1 MDLTQLAPWQWA
13 LAAVAALIVGVG
25 KTGMP
30 GVGILGVPLMAAA
43 FGGKPSV
50 GTLLPMLI
58 FADCFAVAWYRRH
71 AQWDKLWKLFP
82 WVLPGFA
89 VGAVLLWAVDGA
101 RLAGMDGRDWFKPLI
116 GLIVLAMLGLHLARK
131 RWGDR
136 LTPHSPASVALT
148 GTGAGAATTLANAAG
163 PIMTVY
169 LAGMHMPKEQF
180 MGTNAWFFL
189 LVNVSKVPIY
199 LALTL
204 LQPENPMFTGGSL
217 LLGACLIPL
226 ILIGVGVGRWLL
238 PRIPQRLFDAAI
250 LVLAAG
256 AALKL
261 VLDPLLS

>member
-1 MDLTQLAPWQWA
+1 MDLSEITAWQWG
-13 LAAVAALIVGVG
+13 LAAVAACIVGIG

-58 FADCFAVAWYRRH
+58 FADCFAVFYYRRH

-89 VGAVLLWAVDGA
+89 LGAALLWAADGV
-101 RLAGMDGRDWFKPLI
+101 RVFGLEGKDWFKPLI
-116 GLIVLAMLGLHLARK
+116 GLIVLAMLGLNLARK

-136 LTPHSPASVALT
+136 LTPHSPAMVATT
-148 GTGAGAATTLANAAG
+148 GTAAGAATTLANAAG

-169 LAGMHMPKEQF
+169 LAGMRMPKEQF

-189 LVNVSKVPIY
+189 LVNVSKIPIY

-226 ILIGVGVGRWLL
+226 ILGGVAVGRWLL
-238 PRIPQRLFDAAI
+238 PRIPQRAFDAAI
-250 LVLAAG
+250 LVLAAA

-261 VLDPLLS
+261 VLDPLIG